1 MQTLTQIN
9 KNLEVIKKLIK
20 LNSKIFYYK
29 NINYFPLI
37 KLAMFSNTGLGNK
50 KKRNKIFHQLVSFK
64 STFFLINKHNKYLKK
79 IMKTDVIFFSM

>member
-1 MQTLTQIN
+1 MINNLKIKYYTLEKFLLSLMQTLTQIN

-50 KKRNKIFHQLVSFK
+50 KKEIKFSHQLSFFQ
-64 STFFLINKHNKYLKK
+64 TYLFF
-79 IMKTDVIFFSM
+79 

>member
-1 MQTLTQIN
+1 MQTLSQIN

-37 KLAMFSNTGLGNK
+37 KLAMFTNTGLENR
-50 KKRNKIFHQLVSFK
+50 KKRNKIFSSIKFLSNIP
-64 STFFLINKHNKYLKK
+64 FFLINKFFYKKYLKK
-79 IMKTDVIFFSM
+79 NLRKTD